1 MSEAPRPPRA
11 VLDADVIFSRV
22 LHELLGR
29 VASQLRLLTLI
40 WSDEL
45 LGEAECALIERKAMP
60 RPAARRWVDYLRE
73 AFPDERVD
81 VSRVL
86 ASTNLDELTADPDDQ
101 HVCAL
106 AIAGRADLLLTFDRG
121 YLSEPLARRHG
132 IEVLTPDAFLL
143 SAFAEEPQALAQ
155 VVEAQARGWGG
166 GRAIEELLD
175 AIQRAGAPT
184 FAAGVRDVLRT

>member
-1 MSEAPRPPRA
+1 
-11 VLDADVIFSRV
+11 
-22 LHELLGR
+22 
-29 VASQLRLLTLI
+29 
-40 WSDEL
+40 
-45 LGEAECALIERKAMP
+45 MP

-155 VVEAQARGWGG
+155 VVEAQGG
-166 GRAIEELLD
+166 G
-175 AIQRAGAPT
+175 GAAVEP
-184 FAAGVRDVLRT
+184 LRSSLTRFNAQARRRSRLGSVTC